1 MCWSGFQFLY
11 ERSEVGRLSA
21 QSIDILSLRW
31 SVGRVISPTVGDDPE
46 ASCEGLRLCSKHVQ
60 IPKGAV
66 NEHDR
71 LTLAAFKVME
81 RGFVDLDRADFGTT
95 RFRLTSCVR
104 EAGTEREQRNQD
116 QRET

>member
-11 ERSEVGRLSA
+11 QRSKVGHMSA
-21 QSIDILSLRW
+21 QRIDILSPRW
-31 SVGRVISPTVGDDPE
+31 SVGRVITPAVGNDPE
-46 ASCEGLRLCSKHVQ
+46 ASCEGLRLCSKNVQ

-81 RGFVDLDRADFGTT
+81 RGFVDLD
-95 RFRLTSCVR
+95 SS
-104 EAGTEREQRNQD
+104 
-116 QRET
+116 

>member
-1 MCWSGFQFLY
+1 MITPA
-11 ERSEVGRLSA
+11 VGN
-21 QSIDILSLRW
+21 
-31 SVGRVISPTVGDDPE
+31 DPE
-46 ASCEGLRLCSKHVQ
+46 ASCEGLRLCSKNVQ

-71 LTLAAFKVME
+71 LTLAALEVVE
-81 RGFVDLDRADFGTT
+81 RCLIDLDRSDLGTT

-104 EAGTEREQRNQD
+104 EARAQREQRQQD